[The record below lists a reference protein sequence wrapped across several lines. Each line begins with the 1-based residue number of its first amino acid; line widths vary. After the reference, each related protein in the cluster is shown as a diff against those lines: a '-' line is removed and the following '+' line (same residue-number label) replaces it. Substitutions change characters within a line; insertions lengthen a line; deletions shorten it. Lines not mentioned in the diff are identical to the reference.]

1 MWAGGRGPS
10 RSFTEWR
17 VCGKVDEG
25 PSRSFEKRRVAAG
38 RVGSI
43 KALTLVGRAEDAVAS
58 ETETLRSFGEQRACV
73 GRRNPSCSFGER
85 RVRQLVRMGNEDPCA
100 RLQSR
105 G

>member
-1 MWAGGRGPS
+1 
-10 RSFTEWR
+10 

-58 ETETLRSFGEQRACV
+58 ETETLRSFGGHVWVDET
-73 GRRNPSCSFGER
+73 PH
-85 RVRQLVRMGNEDPCA
+85 A
-100 RLQSR
+100 RLESVGCGSWCGWAMKTLVLVCRAEGEGMWQSKR
-105 G
+105 RQCVCTSR